1 MTESITTLDASKI
14 VRTIDLLLNRIE
26 ERFPKSGLLAISNEL
41 KLLGEKATAEAEL
54 FGKPILWIRGCVGFL
69 LVLIFLVLASVVVT
83 AFDKVTALSNAS
95 LMDWMFALEAGTNEL
110 VFIGFM
116 VIFLIGLERR
126 VKRNR
131 ALKAIHKLRS
141 IAHVIDMHQLTKDP
155 SRYSSGAISTAS
167 SPKRELTLAQLM
179 RYLNY
184 CSELLSLNG
193 KIAALYIQR
202 FDDAVALAS
211 ASELET
217 LLTGLCQKIWQKI
230 VIAEDLTEKL
240 GQDRAALTDISAI
253 PESDLV

>member
-1 MTESITTLDASKI
+1 MDDSVDSIATLDAAKI
-14 VRTIDLLLNRIE
+14 VRTIDLLVHRIE
-26 ERFPKSGLLAISNEL
+26 ERFPGSGLLTISNQL
-41 KLLGEKATAEAEL
+41 KLLAEKATAEAEL
-54 FGKPILWIRGCVGFL
+54 IGQPITWIRACVGIL
-69 LVLIFLVLASVVVT
+69 LALIFIVLTSVVVA
-83 AFDKVTALSNAS
+83 AFGKVSALSDANF
-95 LMDWMFALEAGTNEL
+95 MDWMFALEAGTNEL

-116 VIFLIGLERR
+116 VLFLVSLERR

-131 ALKAIHKLRS
+131 ALKAIHQLRS

-155 SRYSSGAISTAS
+155 SRYSSGVISTAS
-167 SPKRELTLAQLM
+167 SPKRELSLTELM

-240 GQDRAALTDISAI
+240 GQDRLANIIS
-253 PESDLV
+253 PTGSG